1 MRRFKR
7 SRSKPK
13 LRKSRYGP
21 YEYEDRDVTDE
32 LNENLSGNPNAARA
46 LLEISGMKDWSSY
59 DYVLTDERLSFNGDI
74 VSYEDLPY
82 YVMDN
87 YCTFNPDTIEFKYL
101 SISLMLSI
109 VNNDLRYYRLNND
122 YENEMKFLLN
132 TYYRLLGRMN
142 GSGVVVVDS
151 RFE

>member
-7 SRSKPK
+7 TRAKPK

-21 YEYEDRDVTDE
+21 YDYEDRDITDE
-32 LNENLSGNPNAARA
+32 LNDNLSGNPNASRA

-59 DYVLTDERLSFNGDI
+59 DYLLVDEKLSFNGDI
-74 VSYEDLPY
+74 VPYEDLPY

-101 SISLMLSI
+101 TVSLMLSI
-109 VNNDLRYYRLNND
+109 VNNDLRYYRLNDD

-132 TYYRLLGRMN
+132 TYYRLLKRMN
-142 GSGVVVVDS
+142 KSGVVVVDS

>member
-7 SRSKPK
+7 TRAKPK

-21 YEYEDRDVTDE
+21 YDYEDRDVTDE
-32 LNENLSGNPNAARA
+32 LNDNLIGSPNAPRA

-59 DYVLTDERLSFNGDI
+59 EYLLVDEKLSYEGDVVRYEELLDYVME
-74 VSYEDLPY
+74 
-82 YVMDN
+82 N
-87 YCTFNPDTIEFKYL
+87 YCKFNPDTLEYKHL

-132 TYYRLLGRMN
+132 TYYRLLSMMTR
-142 GSGVVVVDS
+142 SGVVVVDS

>member
-7 SRSKPK
+7 TRAKPK
-13 LRKSRYGP
+13 LRKSRNGP

-32 LNENLSGNPNAARA
+32 LNENLTGNPNAARA

-59 DYVLTDERLSFNGDI
+59 DYALVDERLSFNGDI
-74 VSYEDLPY
+74 VSYEKLSD

-87 YCTFNPDTIEFKYL
+87 YCTFDPDTIEYKYL
-101 SISLMLSI
+101 SMSLMLSI
-109 VNNDLRYYRLNND
+109 VHGDLRYYRLNNE

-142 GSGVVVVDS
+142 GSGAVVVDS

>member
-7 SRSKPK
+7 SRAKPK

-59 DYVLTDERLSFNGDI
+59 DYLLVDERLSFNGDI
-74 VSYEDLPY
+74 VRYVNLPD

-87 YCTFNPDTIEFKYL
+87 YCTFNSDTIEYKYL

-132 TYYRLLGRMN
+132 TYYRLLRRMTK
-142 GSGVVVVDS
+142 SGVVVVDS

>member
-7 SRSKPK
+7 SRAKPK

-21 YEYEDRDVTDE
+21 YDYEDKDVTDE

-59 DYVLTDERLSFNGDI
+59 DYLLVDERLSFNGDI
-74 VSYEDLPY
+74 VSYEKLPD

-87 YCTFNPDTIEFKYL
+87 YCTFNSDTIEFKYL

-132 TYYRLLGRMN
+132 TYYRLLGRMTK
-142 GSGVVVVDS
+142 SGVVVVDS

>member
-7 SRSKPK
+7 TRAKPK

-21 YEYEDRDVTDE
+21 YEYEDKDLSEE
-32 LNENLSGNPNAARA
+32 LNENLSGNPNTARA

-59 DYVLTDERLSFNGDI
+59 DYILVDEKLSFNGDI
-74 VSYEDLPY
+74 VHYDDLLD
-82 YVMDN
+82 YVMYN
-87 YCTFNPDTIEFKYL
+87 YCTFNSDTIEYKYL

-109 VNNDLRYYRLNND
+109 VNNDLRYYRLNDD

-132 TYYRLLGRMN
+132 TYYRLLSRMN
-142 GSGVVVVDS
+142 RSGAVVVDS

>member
-7 SRSKPK
+7 TRAKPK

-21 YEYEDRDVTDE
+21 YDYEDKDITDE
-32 LNENLSGNPNAARA
+32 LNENLSGNPNASRA

-59 DYVLTDERLSFNGDI
+59 DYLLVDERLSFNGDI
-74 VSYEDLPY
+74 VRYGKLLD

-87 YCTFNPDTIEFKYL
+87 YCTFKSDTIEYKYL

-132 TYYRLLGRMN
+132 TYHRLLKRTTK
-142 GSGVVVVDS
+142 SGVVVVDS